1 MKDIK
6 KYVNERNAA
15 LFSLDRARIE
25 AFFEKYDFEKPVND
39 TVFWAVV
46 YKCICSITSAP
57 PDIATQANAWLLEH
71 GMTPGV
77 S

>member
-1 MKDIK
+1 MKEIK
-6 KYVNERNAA
+6 KSVNERNAA

-46 YKCICSITSAP
+46 YKCICSITSTP
-57 PDIATQANAWLLEH
+57 PELAAKASAWLLEH
-71 GMTPGV
+71 GMTPEN

>member
-1 MKDIK
+1 MKEIK
-6 KYVNERNAA
+6 KFVNERNAA

-25 AFFEKYDFEKPVND
+25 AFFEKYELEKPVND

-57 PDIATQANAWLLEH
+57 PDIAAQASAWLLEH
-71 GMTPGV
+71 GMTPEI

>member
-1 MKDIK
+1 MKEIK
-6 KYVNERNAA
+6 KFVNERNAA

-25 AFFEKYDFEKPVND
+25 AFFEKYNLEKPVND

-57 PDIATQANAWLLEH
+57 PDIAAQANTWLLEH
-71 GMTPGV
+71 GMTPGI